1 MGKCKLAPPLIS
13 FVGFSVF
20 LLEIIVNGMV
30 FFKLWKRWN
39 TTRITV
45 VAILCG
51 FYLLY
56 LIFVMVE
63 FALILFNF
71 NDPVLFYL
79 QEGVIINLFPFL
91 GGVSAGFFLLFIDYF
106 VTDKVSSIHTG
117 IYGAFLG
124 AFILNIIYQ
133 MIFPGSIDERNIIVI
148 QQGGVDMYSI
158 ILLLLNFL
166 FSTNFP
172 VTYFVIYV
180 LIISSVSLFKIKKLI
195 QDEAQK
201 KQVMFMQLTI
211 VFYYFF
217 TMVFIVTAYQLE
229 DLFDPNMLVFVR
241 HLAPHIS
248 VIIGSMMMYQAYAK
262 APTGFLQFQRIEK
275 LMVINRSGL
284 LLYSY
289 TFDEE
294 ARSDA
299 KDLLLSGGVF
309 AVMTLFSEMIKTK
322 NIRMIH
328 FQNSRIMLSHHD
340 NFVVF
345 LVVDKITGFLWS
357 ALESFTNMFNLKY
370 GPEDQELAIV
380 PKSLFEDTNILLKL
394 AFGRQ

>member
-1 MGKCKLAPPLIS
+1 MAPPLIS
-13 FVGFSVF
+13 FVGLSVF
-20 LLEIIVNGMV
+20 VLEIIVNGMI
-30 FFKLWKRWN
+30 FFKLWNRWS
-39 TTRITV
+39 TTRINV

-63 FALILFNF
+63 FVLILFNF
-71 NDPVLFYL
+71 NDPVSFYL
-79 QEGVIINLFPFL
+79 QEGVIVNLFPFF

-117 IYGAFLG
+117 IYGAFIG
-124 AFILNIIYQ
+124 AFILNVIYQ
-133 MIFPGSIDERNIIVI
+133 MIFPGIIDEGNLIVI
-148 QQGGVDMYSI
+148 QQEGGDMYAI
-158 ILLLLNFL
+158 ILLLLSFL
-166 FSTNFP
+166 ITSNFP
-172 VTYFVIYV
+172 ASYFVIYV
-180 LIISSVSLFKIKKLI
+180 LIISLVSLYRIKNLI

-201 KQVMFMQLTI
+201 KQVIFMQLTI

-217 TMVFIVTAYQLE
+217 TMVFIVTAYQFE

-241 HLAPHIS
+241 YIAPHIS

-284 LLYSY
+284 LLFSY
-289 TFDEE
+289 TFDEDT
-294 ARSDA
+294 RSDA
-299 KDLLLSGGVF
+299 QDVLLSGGIF

-345 LVVDKITGFLWS
+345 LVVDKITSFLWS

-370 GPEDQELAIV
+370 GPDEQELAIV